1 MASLHSVG
9 THVPWHGE
17 KNLTDQNVSVCVR
30 AHAHIH
36 IHGAENKSHLF
47 PLKRRLF
54 QKKGNCITNSKKAGT
69 LKKPMP
75 CLSVCPYAHI
85 VGSFKGRL

>member
-17 KNLTDQNVSVCVR
+17 QNLTDQKCERVCVR
-30 AHAHIH
+30 AHAQIH

-47 PLKRRLF
+47 PLKKDLSYFKR
-54 QKKGNCITNSKKAGT
+54 KGS
-69 LKKPMP
+69 M
-75 CLSVCPYAHI
+75 YY
-85 VGSFKGRL
+85 